1 MHARFV
7 LDTYCTVLP
16 SIAVI
21 LTYGVAYDPRVA
33 QIYPADPEPAAGK
46 KKGKPVKS
54 KAQAKGKGGAGGK
67 GKKPRK
73 GPLGGPVVV
82 SLNSIQEVIDRVCQ
96 GIVCE
101 DN

>member
-33 QIYPADPEPAAGK
+33 QIYPADPEPAARK

-54 KAQAKGKGGAGGK
+54 KGGAGGK